1 MTKYALL
8 IPAAGVGARMKI
20 GYPKQYMPVSE
31 KRTLLEVT
39 LNRLHAMGLFSEIAV
54 VVAPT
59 DPYIDHQNLP
69 TGIKVFRCG
78 GATRGES
85 VLNGLRA
92 FNLSLDTWVFVH
104 DAARP
109 CVTKKNMMDLIQAIE
124 KGDVDGA
131 ILAQPMTDTVKWV
144 NEEGIIEKTLDRR
157 RCWRAQTPQ
166 AFQAGSLIQALQKGP
181 ANFTDEASAM
191 EALSARIKVV
201 EGSANNMK
209 VTHPE
214 DVALV
219 KKLISDLG
227 EQL

>member
-20 GYPKQYMPVSE
+20 GYPKQYMPVSQE
-31 KRTLLEVT
+31 KTLLEVT
-39 LNRLHAMGLFSEIAV
+39 LNRLYAMGLFSEIAV
-54 VVAPT
+54 VVAAT
-59 DPYIDHQNLP
+59 DPYIDQQELP
-69 TGIKVFRCG
+69 VGIKVFRCG
-78 GATRGES
+78 GETRGES
-85 VLNGLRA
+85 VLNGLQA
-92 FNLSLDTWVFVH
+92 FNLPVDTWVFVH

-109 CVTKKNMMDLIQAIE
+109 CVKKDNLIHLLQVIE
-124 KGDVDGA
+124 SSDVDGA
-131 ILAQPMTDTVKWV
+131 LLAQPMTDTVKWV
-144 NEEGIIEKTLDRR
+144 NEEGIIERTLDRR

-166 AFQAGSLIQALQKGP
+166 VFRAGPLIQALQKDP
-181 ANFTDEASAM
+181 ASFTDEASAM
-191 EALSARIKVV
+191 EAVSARIKVV